1 MKDVDYLMWLLGSVN
16 ESLDRYHMAKIKRGG
31 NTPFKGYDVEPEDCK
46 CSIRR
51 RIMLIREEL
60 LKISKSL

>member
-16 ESLDRYHMAKIKRGG
+16 ESLDKYLTAKIRKNG
-31 NTPFKGYDVEPEDCK
+31 NTPFKGYDVEPKDCK
-46 CSIRR
+46 CSIQR
-51 RIMLIREEL
+51 RIMVIREEL